1 MWESVGLLFL
11 YLISGYLNKR
21 KKDQKNREIESD
33 PDWDTP
39 KKEEGIDD
47 LLLNLFNQK
56 ETLDTFEEQS
66 IDSGQ
71 ITDDFEVLNKEVKNE
86 LIEEE
91 LNLDKSETSIELNKK
106 ENFEDKIYHSDLA
119 DRKELHLG
127 NKWNNKKSLKKK
139 LFRSSNSIK
148 RAFVL
153 KEILDKPIALKK

>member
-86 LIEEE
+86 LIEKD

-119 DRKELHLG
+119 DREELHLG
-127 NKWNNKKSLKKK
+127 NKWNKKKSLKKK
-139 LFRSSNSIK
+139 FFSSSNSIK